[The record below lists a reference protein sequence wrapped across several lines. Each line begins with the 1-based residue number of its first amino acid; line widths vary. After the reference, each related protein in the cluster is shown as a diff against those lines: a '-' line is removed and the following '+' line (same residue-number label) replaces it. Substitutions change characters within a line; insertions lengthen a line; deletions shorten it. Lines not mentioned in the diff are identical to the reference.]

1 MNETPAP
8 ERPTTYRI
16 LIAGHLPPTWA
27 AWFDGLALEAGYA
40 NDQPITTL
48 SGPISDQAHLHGT
61 LARIRDLGLPLLLVE
76 RVAPESGDESDER
89 RDHVASSE

>member
-8 ERPTTYRI
+8 DRPTTYRI

-27 AWFDGLALEAGYA
+27 AWFDGLALDAGYT
-40 NDQPITTL
+40 DDRPTTTL

-76 RVAPESGDESDER
+76 RVEPDPREDTDER
-89 RDHVASSE
+89 TNHPN